1 MKICYIENNECISKN
16 IYIFFFATKAFEK
29 NIDKTTKKT
38 LYIFMK
44 ACYNIKCK
52 LKKH

>member
-1 MKICYIENNECISKN
+1 MNIFQK
-16 IYIFFFATKAFEK
+16 IYIFFFATKVFAK
-29 NIDKTTKKT
+29 NIAKTTKKT

-52 LKKH
+52 LKKALNKYHEKAC

>member
-1 MKICYIENNECISKN
+1 MKICYIENNECISK
-16 IYIFFFATKAFEK
+16 IYIFFFATKAFAK

-52 LKKH
+52 